1 MPVVNNQS
9 VLSVQKLNVSLGGR
23 AVIRD
28 LSFEV
33 ARGENLAVIGPNGA
47 GKTVLLRTLLDLLP
61 YQGVIQWAAG
71 TRLAYVP
78 QSIAAD
84 RQLPLLVND
93 LLGAKARLLKLR
105 GHGSADG

>member
-47 GKTVLLRTLLDLLP
+47 GKTVLLRALLNLLP
-61 YQGVIQWAAG
+61 TCCGLSGSEEIVGPVAILLTGV
-71 TRLAYVP
+71 
-78 QSIAAD
+78 
-84 RQLPLLVND
+84 RQTCREP
-93 LLGAKARLLKLR
+93 RR
-105 GHGSADG
+105 R